1 MNIQYAKTILY
12 AYPKIENTVKS
23 YDKKIERKALDAML
37 DKRSCLTICD
47 EIIDL
52 KLTKAALFDIG
63 VITTKILAK
72 FSKEEL
78 DCIRYKYFKI
88 NVEGLDTTS
97 RRYFHVQNR
106 IIKKFARA
114 LEIAGVTDEVF
125 ESELMKDGWIRAW
138 LKAVV
143 QRDRILEAAKK
154 KRKAT
159 MDAKMR

>member
-88 NVEGLDTTS
+88 NVEGLDTTNPRNRKTKIRTKRVNERWLDTCLVKS
-97 RRYFHVQNR
+97 SSTKRQN
-106 IIKKFARA
+106 
-114 LEIAGVTDEVF
+114 
-125 ESELMKDGWIRAW
+125 IRSC
-138 LKAVV
+138 
-143 QRDRILEAAKK
+143 
-154 KRKAT
+154 
-159 MDAKMR
+159 